1 MTMILK
7 CRNCGGE
14 LHPAE
19 GAAMCK
25 CMLCGTVQA
34 VPAGRREAGTAPEEA
49 AGRDSTEAAREAER
63 AASLQR
69 WQEEREKR
77 EKARQEEERRLADE
91 QRQREKEE
99 HLRKAEE
106 ARQKNGSRK
115 IMTYS
120 AAGADR
126 AAGDHNDTGKT
137 PAVEERGADHRIRTY
152 SARTGD
158 GKAPG
163 DSGREAHRP
172 AGTGHSHQTHH
183 HKRKEEKRKRTIRI
197 AAIAA
202 AAIVL
207 LGGGYLVWTKVIHQE
222 DKKTQTQAPAITAA
236 PETTSAA
243 AAVTP
248 EPTQA
253 AAAATPEVTE
263 TPATPEVTKAAVTGT
278 PEATKAAVTPEPAPS
293 ATPDPDAEK
302 KEVYRAALEQLE
314 NGNLTEAEAM
324 LESLARWKDADEK
337 LDLVHEKM
345 ADRAAEAG
353 DFETAITYYNQLN
366 NRTDETV
373 TKLIAANKGKNYGDA
388 MAALEAGDTETAY
401 ARLIAAGDYQ
411 DAAEQL
417 SRLNT
422 YRRAGEAMDAGR
434 YTEAREAYI
443 RLGAY
448 LDAAERLEA
457 CNAAIYREAAEKKKN
472 GENGQAYEL
481 FTLISGYADSDEI
494 VQQMDADYRAAAE
507 HMANGE
513 RTEAEALLEG
523 LAGWKD
529 ADALLASVR
538 EEMADRAAEAGDY
551 ETAIAYYFKLD
562 ETDAIREKRT
572 AAEQGKNYREAMT
585 ALEAGKLETARTKL
599 EAAGDY
605 ADAAEQLSR
614 LDAYEAAGEE
624 MAEGWYREAREK
636 YIALGAYLDAADR
649 LEACNAALYREAA
662 EMKKNGE
669 NGQAYELF
677 SLISGYA
684 DSGEIMRRMDADYR
698 AAIDHMMSGEP
709 AEAEALLAGLTGL
722 KDADAL
728 LASVREEIA
737 DRAAETGDYDT
748 AIAYYLKLDETDAIR
763 AKAAEAE
770 QGKNYREA
778 EKALAAGEPETA
790 KARFAAAGEYRDAAA
805 QVEKLEAYM
814 QAETLKDAG
823 AFDEAATAYTGLG
836 DYLDCAEQVSACLYA
851 KAEAQLAAQDPD
863 GAAATFRSIADY
875 RDSAERADRILY
887 EKAEALWDSGD
898 LPAARAAFEQLGGY
912 ADAPEMMLK
921 VLDEMSGA
929 YIADQAYGAALEMY
943 MSLEQTDAIRERE
956 YNLAQVC
963 YDGAY
968 YAEAVAAYEAL
979 GQYELSLSKLPVA
992 RYAWAGQLF
1001 EAGEYEKAA
1010 EQFALLGDMSDSA
1023 TRARESIYQLALGEM
1038 ENGRYDEAKEHFT
1051 AISGHSDAD
1060 TLAKECD
1067 YRKAGV
1073 LLDAGKTA
1081 EALALYESLGS
1092 YSDSRTKADMC
1103 IYMQAEELFAAGKY
1117 EEAEKLYG
1125 SVNYLDS
1132 AEKASQCM
1140 YIRAGALYESGR
1152 YAEAKELYS
1161 AADYMDSR
1169 EKAKDSAYREADGY
1183 YRAGQFDEA
1192 ERCFLELDGYLDS
1205 AERIAR
1211 CHYELGYA
1219 AHVAGNMDE
1228 AVAQYALALSVP
1240 EAAEAVISTARDYI
1254 TVKEYEKAIQ
1264 TLWLIRDK
1272 DEARQALAEI
1282 ASAER
1287 EAGENVIAL
1296 LAYTATGDSS
1306 LPETA
1311 ELLDEVA
1318 PEAFKEYAQ
1327 GCTFLPEDREFA
1339 RDSIYTYAG
1348 ALAAAGKDEEAVA
1361 AYEAVGDYADAGT
1374 QILEVRYQQAKRLYD
1389 AGEYTAAYDA
1399 YTRVKGY
1406 KDTDELLKTDE
1417 KLIEGKRAPYKTVG
1431 NIVTFG
1437 SYEQDND
1444 LSDGAEKIE
1453 WIVLASGN
1461 GKTLLL
1467 SRYGLDARP
1476 YNEAN
1481 SGITWEKSTLRAWLN
1496 GEFLQA
1502 AFTAEEQ
1509 AAIATADLSNG
1520 KAQGHWTTNG
1530 GKDTEDQVFLL
1541 SCAEAQKYLGVSY
1554 KNTKNEKPRTSPT
1567 DYAIAQ
1573 GAGTSAVMTDEER
1586 PVGIWWLRSP
1596 GLNKESAALVQDGG
1610 SLYYRGVTDASVMVR
1625 PAILLD
1631 LTSDSF

>member
-34 VPAGRREAGTAPEEA
+34 VPAGSRETGTAPQET

-99 HLRKAEE
+99 HRQKASE

-137 PAVEERGADHRIRTY
+137 PAGEERGADHRIRTY
-152 SARTGD
+152 PARTGD

-163 DSGREAHRP
+163 DSGRETHRP
-172 AGTGHSHQTHH
+172 AGTGHSQQGHH
-183 HKRKEEKRKRTIRI
+183 HRKKEEKRKKTIRI

-207 LGGGYLVWTKVIHQE
+207 LGGGYLVWTKVIHPE
-222 DKKTQTQAPAITAA
+222 DRKAPVQVPAATAL
-236 PETTSAA
+236 PETTNAA

-248 EPTQA
+248 EPTKA
-253 AAAATPEVTE
+253 AVTATPEVTDA
-263 TPATPEVTKAAVTGT
+263 PATPEVTKETGT
-278 PEATKAAVTPEPAPS
+278 PEATKVAVTPEPAPS

-302 KEVYRAALEQLE
+302 KEVYRAALERLE
-314 NGNLTEAEAM
+314 NGNLAEAEAM
-324 LESLARWKDADEK
+324 LEGLAGWKDADEK

-353 DFETAITYYNQLN
+353 DFETAIAYYNQLN

-388 MAALEAGDTETAY
+388 MAALEAGDMETAY

-443 RLGAY
+443 RLGTY
-448 LDAAERLEA
+448 LEAAEKLEA
-457 CNAAIYREAAEKKKN
+457 CNAAI
-472 GENGQAYEL
+472 
-481 FTLISGYADSDEI
+481 
-494 VQQMDADYRAAAE
+494 
-507 HMANGE
+507 
-513 RTEAEALLEG
+513 
-523 LAGWKD
+523 
-529 ADALLASVR
+529 
-538 EEMADRAAEAGDY
+538 
-551 ETAIAYYFKLD
+551 
-562 ETDAIREKRT
+562 
-572 AAEQGKNYREAMT
+572 
-585 ALEAGKLETARTKL
+585 
-599 EAAGDY
+599 
-605 ADAAEQLSR
+605 
-614 LDAYEAAGEE
+614 
-624 MAEGWYREAREK
+624 
-636 YIALGAYLDAADR
+636 
-649 LEACNAALYREAA
+649 YREAA

-684 DSGEIMRRMDADYR
+684 DSGEIAQRMDADYR
-698 AAIDHMMSGEP
+698 AAIDHMMGGEP
-709 AEAEALLAGLTGL
+709 AEAEALLEGLTGL

-737 DRAAETGDYDT
+737 DRAAEEGDYDT

-763 AKAAEAE
+763 TKTAAAE

-778 EKALAAGEPETA
+778 EDALAAGELEKA
-790 KARFAAAGEYRDAAA
+790 KAGFAAAGEYRDAAA
-805 QVEKLEAYM
+805 QVEKLEAYQ
-814 QAETLKDAG
+814 QAEALKDAG
-823 AFDEAATAYTGLG
+823 AFDEAATAYAGLG
-836 DYLDCAEQVSACLYA
+836 DYLDCAEQVSACLYS

-898 LPAARAAFEQLGGY
+898 LPAARAAFEQLGEY

-921 VLDEMSGA
+921 VLDEMAGA
-929 YIADQAYGAALEMY
+929 FIADKAYGAALEMY
-943 MSLEQTDAIRERE
+943 MGLEQTDAIRERE

-963 YDGAY
+963 YDRAY
-968 YAEAVAAYEAL
+968 YAEAVQIYEAL

-1001 EAGEYEKAA
+1001 EAGEYEKATV
-1010 EQFALLGDMSDSA
+1010 QFALLGDMSDSA

-1038 ENGRYDEAKEHFT
+1038 ENGRYDEAKEHFA

-1073 LLDAGKTA
+1073 LADAGKTA

-1205 AERIAR
+1205 AERVAR

-1264 TLWLIRDK
+1264 TLWLIRET
-1272 DEARQALAEI
+1272 DEAKKALAEI
-1282 ASAER
+1282 ADAER
-1287 EAGENVIAL
+1287 EAGETMTAL
-1296 LAYTATGDSS
+1296 LAYTATGDSG
-1306 LPETA
+1306 LAEMR
-1311 ELLDEVA
+1311 ELLDDVA
-1318 PEAFKEYAQ
+1318 PEAFREYAQ

-1339 RDSIYTYAG
+1339 RDNIYTYAG

-1361 AYEAVGDYADAGT
+1361 AYEAIADYADAET
-1374 QILEVRYQQAKRLYD
+1374 QILEVWYQQAKRLYD
-1389 AGEYTAAYDA
+1389 AGKYTDAYSA

-1406 KDTDELLKTDE
+1406 RDTDELLKTDA
-1417 KLIEGKRAPYKTVG
+1417 KLIEGKLAPYQAVG

-1444 LSDGAEKIE
+1444 LSNGAEEIE

-1476 YNEAN
+1476 YNEVN

-1509 AAIATADLSNG
+1509 AAIATASLSNG

-1530 GKDTEDQVFLL
+1530 GRDTEDRVFLL
-1541 SCAEAQKYLGVSY
+1541 SCAEAQKYLGVTF

-1567 DYAIAQ
+1567 EYAAAQ
-1573 GAGTSAVMTDEER
+1573 GAVTGGVQTDEGK

-1610 SLYYRGVTDASVMVR
+1610 SLYYRGVTDNSVMVR